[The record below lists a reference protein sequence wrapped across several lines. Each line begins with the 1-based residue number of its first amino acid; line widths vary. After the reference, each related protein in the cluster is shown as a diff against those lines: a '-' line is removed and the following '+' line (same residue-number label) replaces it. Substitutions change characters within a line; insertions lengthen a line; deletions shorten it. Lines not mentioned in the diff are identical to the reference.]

1 MAPAATGTVV
11 SVGEALFDCLAD
23 QLGVPREEVASWTP
37 YPGGAPANVAAGLAR
52 LGQRA
57 VFVGALGRD
66 ALGDRF
72 AALLAERGVDTAV
85 GLQRVD
91 GRPTRDVLV
100 TRSADGDRV
109 FAGFG
114 AAASAAYADCFLD
127 AARLPTEAIAGAD
140 ALVTGTLGLACAGS
154 AAALRAA
161 VAAARA
167 GGRAVIVVDVN
178 WRPVFW
184 PDAEGA
190 RAEVAGMA
198 AEADILKVTDEEA
211 EWLLGV
217 PAAEALAAPGRV
229 LAAAPGAPRGVLV
242 SAGENGSAYAFRG
255 ADGAELAG
263 AVPVMDVEVVDTTG
277 AGDAYL
283 AGFIHSMLAA
293 GGLDALLADAGAL
306 ERAVR
311 FATACGAATCTGAG
325 AIDPQ
330 PTAAQAEAL
339 LRKQGWA

>member
-1 MAPAATGTVV
+1 
-11 SVGEALFDCLAD
+11 
-23 QLGVPREEVASWTP
+23 
-37 YPGGAPANVAAGLAR
+37 
-52 LGQRA
+52 
-57 VFVGALGRD
+57 
-66 ALGDRF
+66 
-72 AALLAERGVDTAV
+72 
-85 GLQRVD
+85 
-91 GRPTRDVLV
+91 
-100 TRSADGDRV
+100 
-109 FAGFG
+109 
-114 AAASAAYADCFLD
+114 
-127 AARLPTEAIAGAD
+127 
-140 ALVTGTLGLACAGS
+140 
-154 AAALRAA
+154 
-161 VAAARA
+161 
-167 GGRAVIVVDVN
+167 
-178 WRPVFW
+178 
-184 PDAEGA
+184 
-190 RAEVAGMA
+190 MA